1 MNTRYS
7 NSQVSCVLLSL
18 LFTLA
23 SGAACSRMYYRNQ
36 ADDQVYCLVDTVA
49 ARTGEAEPN
58 FGIEINPQ
66 SRMYDPNSPD
76 FPPMPPDDPEAHTY
90 MHCVDCKKGYPCW
103 HCNGDTPYVAN
114 PYWLQY
120 LPRNE
125 KGELVLDM
133 RGAVDVALVNSTDY
147 QQQLETLYLS
157 ALDVTFERFRFDAQ
171 FFGGSSIFYTADGAN
186 RPGGGGNSSSLLN
199 VSPFDPT
206 NRLRVERMFAG
217 GGELVVGLANSIVWQ
232 FSGPDSHSYNTLLDF
247 SFVQPLLRAGGR
259 ARVLER
265 LTIAERTLLAN
276 VRQMERF
283 RRGFYAEI
291 TTGRDAGQG
300 PQRRG
305 GFFGGSGL
313 EGFSG
318 VGGGGFGRIGSSGG
332 IGTTNTGA
340 GAAGAGG
347 YMGLLQSTQE
357 IRNLQANVDALRVS
371 LAQLQAFAAAGR
383 LGNRAE
389 VQLGQA
395 ASALYDA
402 ESRLLTSKAQYQS
415 DLDTYKVLLG
425 MPPNLPVKIED
436 SALDQFNL
444 IDPQLVKIQRT
455 VEELLDETRKIEF
468 ADLEREDA
476 KADAAEAA
484 AAAAAAGVAK
494 VPAEPQPAG
503 PELVTA
509 IPPEVDVE
517 ALLKTAAAVRKEV
530 QAHLLTVDADLKKLD
545 AIAGTRRNDL
555 RRLAAREEVKRQ
567 DIDQNL
573 LDSKRFDQRIA
584 ALKED
589 YLSLQQRFECDWKT
603 LQTLRDAHA
612 AGQDLSLLK
621 FPCREKEMPLLDPD
635 APVEDAP
642 APGDAPRD
650 IPDPFAD
657 DPVGRDRTPW
667 TTVLTEL
674 SRDLLEL
681 TLVQA
686 RMRTNSVVLLP
697 IDMTSEQALRI
708 ASQNR
713 RDWAN
718 ARNELVNAWRL
729 IQFNANAL
737 QSGLDLTFSGDVG
750 NLGMNPA
757 KLDAST
763 GRLRVGLRFDAPL
776 TRLAERNIYRQSLIE
791 YQQARRNYYKL
802 VDQINRSLR
811 LSLRTIQLNDL
822 NFELRREAVQ
832 VALRRYHF
840 TLLDLDRPA
849 SRTAPA
855 GPGQLAEGGED
866 FGATTARDM
875 VDALSGLQNA
885 QNDFLSV
892 WVNYEVQRLS
902 LDFDLGTMQLDPN
915 GQWIDP
921 GKEIGYED
929 SPVLRPGGHG
939 DYNASEEFG
948 NDWRGFYDP
957 CVGPIPPAAED
968 VEGYS
973 DLEVLQLPEIM
984 SVEEAQEKG
993 VLPADKTS
1001 APEDTEGEEVNSDP
1015 YETTATEAEE
1025 IAQRMAHVRN
1035 TRAGLNGSG
1044 RMGWTTGRK
1053 EPPAMQ
1059 RKSMNQAPSNH
1070 RPAHR
1075 TISRANS
1082 SQHAFPQFA
1091 AEESGD
1097 ANEANES
1104 PRPQALKCSQELLAS
1119 SKEWLTSRTNSLVT
1133 SLQPRPAKT
1142 RERKVPDLTA
1152 PQPRFSQLNV
1162 VSVQESPEQESPKRS
1177 PELLTPSKGWLAS
1190 QARSIAQGFQRRP
1203 QATNIPQPPESKF
1216 AEQQASFELPQPAAV
1231 TRQNLSVKS
1240 YLKSRP
1246 SGQDS
1251 SQQSPPSEYPRK
1263 SASRPS
1269 QQYSVE
1275 QATVTQ
1281 PIRQIFPAPGAM
1293 DQFWMTAQA
1302 EQGLQ
1307 NAAARSSDGTDDSP
1321 QNPPSPAGFNQVG
1334 DGWRAARSTSEN
1346 R

>member
-1 MNTRYS
+1 MNTRYPTS
-7 NSQVSCVLLSL
+7 HVPFLMLSL

-36 ADDQVYCLVDTVA
+36 ADDQVYCLVDTVS
-49 ARTGEAEPN
+49 ARTGEAEPG

-90 MHCVDCKKGYPCW
+90 MHCVDCKMGYPCW

-114 PYWLQY
+114 PYWMQY
-120 LPRNE
+120 LPRNDQ
-125 KGELVLDM
+125 GELILDM

-186 RPGGGGNSSSLLN
+186 RPGGGGNSASVLN

-232 FSGPDSHSYNTLLDF
+232 FSGPDSQAYNTLLDF

-318 VGGGGFGRIGSSGG
+318 VGGGGFGRIGNSGG

-347 YMGLLQSTQE
+347 YMGLLQSMQE

-371 LAQLQAFAAAGR
+371 LAQLQAFANAGR

-415 DLDTYKVLLG
+415 DLDAYKILLG
-425 MPPNLPVKIED
+425 LPPNLPVKIED
-436 SALDQFNL
+436 SALNQFNL

-484 AAAAAAGVAK
+484 AAAGAGAAK

-517 ALLKTAAAVRKEV
+517 ALLKTAAVVRKDV

-545 AIAGTRRNDL
+545 AIAGTRRKDL
-555 RRLAAREEVKRQ
+555 QRLASREEVKRQ

-573 LDSKRFDQRIA
+573 LDSKRFDERIA

-589 YLSLQQRFECDWKT
+589 YKSLQQRFECDWTT

-621 FPCREKEMPLLDPD
+621 FPCRDKEMPLLDPD

-642 APGDAPRD
+642 APGEPPRD
-650 IPDPFAD
+650 IPDPFVD
-657 DPVGRDRTPW
+657 EPTGRDRTPW

-750 NLGMNPA
+750 NLGMNPV

-763 GRLRVGLRFDAPL
+763 GRLRVGMRFDAPL
-776 TRLAERNIYRQSLIE
+776 TRLSERNIYRQSLIE

-802 VDQINRSLR
+802 VDLINRSLR

-892 WVNYEVQRLS
+892 WVNYEVQRMS
-902 LDFDLGTMQLDPN
+902 LDFDLGTMQLDQN

-929 SPVLRPGGHG
+929 SPILRPGGHG
-939 DYNASEEFG
+939 DYDASEEFG

-957 CVGPIPPAAED
+957 CIGPIPPATED

-973 DLEVLQLPEIM
+973 DLEVLQLPEIINM
-984 SVEEAQEKG
+984 DEDQERGIKPTEE
-993 VLPADKTS
+993 LT
-1001 APEDTEGEEVNSDP
+1001 APEGSETDDVNSDP

-1025 IAQRMAHVRN
+1025 IARRMALVRSSR
-1035 TRAGLNGSG
+1035 TGLNESG
-1044 RMGWTTGRK
+1044 RRGWTTGRK
-1053 EPPAMQ
+1053 DLPTLTTRPVRQAANQTKAASQ
-1059 RKSMNQAPSNH
+1059 RVSMSQ
-1070 RPAHR
+1070 
-1075 TISRANS
+1075 S
-1082 SQHAFPQFA
+1082 SQAAFSPFA
-1091 AEESGD
+1091 VQETEKP
-1097 ANEANES
+1097 NES
-1104 PRPQALKCSQELLAS
+1104 SKSQLSSSFARSQEMLTS
-1119 SKEWLTSRTNSLVT
+1119 SKQWLTNRTNSIVT

-1142 RERKVPDLTA
+1142 RERQVPDLSA
-1152 PQPRFSQLNV
+1152 PHPRFAHRNV
-1162 VSVQESPEQESPKRS
+1162 MAVQESPEQESQQRS
-1177 PELLTPSKGWLAS
+1177 SELLGPSKEWLAS
-1190 QARSIAQGFQRRP
+1190 QTKSFAQGFQRRP
-1203 QATNIPQPPESKF
+1203 QEMNVPQPPEPKF
-1216 AEQQASFELPQPAAV
+1216 AEQQASFEQVQPVSGARQKLSPQ
-1231 TRQNLSVKS
+1231 N
-1240 YLKSRP
+1240 YLKSRA
-1246 SGQDS
+1246 SGQGSGKQPASGD
-1251 SQQSPPSEYPRK
+1251 YPRK
-1263 SASRPS
+1263 SVQRASQSYPVS
-1269 QQYSVE
+1269 
-1275 QATVTQ
+1275 QATATQ
-1281 PIRQIFPAPGAM
+1281 PVRQIFPAPGAM
-1293 DQFWMTAQA
+1293 DQY
-1302 EQGLQ
+1302 
-1307 NAAARSSDGTDDSP
+1307 
-1321 QNPPSPAGFNQVG
+1321 
-1334 DGWRAARSTSEN
+1334 
-1346 R
+1346 